1 MSATL
6 QCTKYV
12 YIRIILNSYKCVFVI
27 GANRLFHD
35 NLKFI
40 ILVNFIDF
48 GTEETQSVDNVW
60 YNMQIMYSPPVIYC
74 LNRRGWF
81 IRGCCPKSK
90 WSMIVSTSQ
99 IQRMSCDT
107 FTAPIYRTPLKLN
120 WNRHLQSRYSNLNSS
135 AYFYTYAVTS
145 WIFGLVS

>member
-48 GTEETQSVDNVW
+48 ETEEKQIVGNV
-60 YNMQIMYSPPVIYC
+60 
-74 LNRRGWF
+74 
-81 IRGCCPKSK
+81 
-90 WSMIVSTSQ
+90 
-99 IQRMSCDT
+99 
-107 FTAPIYRTPLKLN
+107 
-120 WNRHLQSRYSNLNSS
+120 
-135 AYFYTYAVTS
+135 
-145 WIFGLVS
+145 